1 MNQVEIVLANT
12 GERMRV
18 EPGTPVAQLAEEY
31 TKQRMAEE
39 GKAPWPVLGA
49 LVNNKVEPLQYRIY
63 NPKTI
68 QLLDIQSRQGFRMY
82 RNSLEMLLYKAVR
95 DCYPGARLSID
106 HSLQNG
112 FYCRITPADPSV
124 SPKWA
129 DSSPKIGEQLG
140 GGVGEHPG
148 GGNSS
153 SPVIGEGDRP
163 EGVVEGYVPLPPN
176 DEVCRTVREHMI
188 ALQEQDLP
196 FVAKTMLLKD
206 AIELIRNENMP
217 KTLNVLEHLR
227 QIYIEMNFLGD
238 TIHKINGKLVPS
250 TGCLTTW
257 DFRQYGDDGYMLQC
271 ADPEHPD
278 KLSLY
283 VETPKLF
290 AIFREHYHWTELM
303 HMSTIADYN
312 RIVWGDGGQNL
323 VLLAEALHEKKYAE
337 IADQVR
343 QSGAKMVLLAG
354 PSSSGKTTSCR
365 RLSIQL
371 SVLGYDVNQLSLDDY
386 FLGRDRTPKLPNGE
400 YDFES
405 VDALDI
411 PMLNDHLNRLFL
423 GEEVKIPTFDFKK
436 GEPFFSGK
444 TLKLGPRSILVVEG
458 IHALNPKLT
467 AEIAEEL
474 KFKVYVSALTQISVD
489 DQNIIHGTDNR
500 LVRRIVRDN
509 NFRGWN
515 ALETL
520 RRWPEVVRGERKHI
534 FPYQENANVMF
545 NSSLLYELGV
555 LKRYAE
561 PLLKQVPEDC
571 EEYSSARQLLDF
583 SELLLPIDDR
593 FIPHNSIM
601 REFLGG
607 SAFEY

>member
-1 MNQVEIVLANT
+1 MNKVEIVLANT
-12 GERMRV
+12 GERKWI
-18 EPGTPVAQLAEEY
+18 EPGTQVAELAAEY
-31 TKQRMAEE
+31 VKQKTAAD
-39 GKAPWPVLGA
+39 GKAPWPILGA
-49 LVNNKVEPLQYRIY
+49 LVNNRVEPLQYRIY

-68 QLLDIQSRQGFRMY
+68 QLLDITSRQGFRMY
-82 RNSLEMLLYKAVR
+82 RNALTMMLYTAVH
-95 DCYPGARLSID
+95 DCYPKAVLSID

-112 FYCRITPADPSV
+112 FYCRITSA
-124 SPKWA
+124 
-129 DSSPKIGEQLG
+129 
-140 GGVGEHPG
+140 
-148 GGNSS
+148 
-153 SPVIGEGDRP
+153 
-163 EGVVEGYVPLPPN
+163 VEDFQLPPN
-176 DEVCRTVREHMI
+176 DEVCRTVRERMI
-188 ALQEQDLP
+188 ALQEADIP
-196 FVAKTMLLKD
+196 FEAKTMLLKD
-206 AIELIRNENMP
+206 ATEMIRPRHMP
-217 KTLNVLEHLR
+217 KTLYTLEHLK
-227 QIYIEMNFLGD
+227 QLYIEMNFLGE
-238 TIHKINGKLVPS
+238 TVHKINGKLAPS

-257 DFRQYGDDGYMLQC
+257 DFRQYSEDGFMLQC

-283 VETPKLF
+283 TETPKLF

-303 HMSTIADYN
+303 HMSTVSDYN
-312 RIVWGDGGQNL
+312 RIVYNGGGQDL
-323 VLLAEALHEKKYAE
+323 ILLAEALHEKKYAE
-337 IADQVR
+337 IAAQVR

-365 RLSIQL
+365 RLSVQL

-386 FLGRDRTPKLPNGE
+386 FMCRERTPKLPNGE

-411 PMLNDHLNRLFL
+411 PLLNEHMNRLFH
-423 GEEVKIPTFDFKK
+423 GEEVEIPTFDFVK
-436 GEPFFSGK
+436 GEPFFGGK
-444 TLKLGPRSILVVEG
+444 KLKLGPRSILVVEG

-467 AEIAEEL
+467 AEIAEDL
-474 KFKVYVSALTQISVD
+474 KFKVYVSALTQLSID

-515 ALETL
+515 AHETL
-520 RRWPEVVRGERKHI
+520 RRWPEVVRGERRHI

-545 NSSLLYELGV
+545 NSALLYELGV
-555 LKRYAE
+555 LKLYAE

-571 EEYSSARQLLDF
+571 EEYSIAQQLLGF
-583 SELLLPIDDR
+583 SELLLPIDDK
-593 FIPHNSIM
+593 FIPYNSIM

>member
-1 MNQVEIVLANT
+1 MTQVEIVLANT
-12 GERMRV
+12 GERMRIK
-18 EPGTPVAQLAEEY
+18 PGTPVAQLAADY
-31 TKQRMAEE
+31 VKAKTVAD
-39 GKAPWPVLGA
+39 GKAPRPILGA

-68 QLLDIQSRQGFRMY
+68 QLLDITSRQGFRMY
-82 RNSLEMLLYKAVR
+82 RNALTMMLYTAVHDSYPKAV
-95 DCYPGARLSID
+95 LHID

-112 FYCRITPADPSV
+112 FYCRIESAVD
-124 SPKWA
+124 
-129 DSSPKIGEQLG
+129 DFQ
-140 GGVGEHPG
+140 
-148 GGNSS
+148 
-153 SPVIGEGDRP
+153 
-163 EGVVEGYVPLPPN
+163 LPPN
-176 DEVCRTVREHMI
+176 DEVCRTVRERMI
-188 ALQEQDLP
+188 ALQEQDIP
-196 FVAKTMLLKD
+196 FVAKTMLRTD
-206 AIELIRNENMP
+206 AVELVRPRHMER
-217 KTLNVLEHLR
+217 TLYILEHLK
-227 QIYIEMNFLGD
+227 QLYIEMNFLGD
-238 TIHKINGKLVPS
+238 TVHKINGKLAPS

-257 DFRQYGDDGYMLQC
+257 DFRQYGDGYMLQC

-283 VETPKLF
+283 TDTPKLF
-290 AIFREHYHWTELM
+290 AIFREHYQWTELL
-303 HMSTIADYN
+303 HTSTVGDYN
-312 RIVWGDGGQNL
+312 RIVYNGGGQNL
-323 VLLAEALHEKKYAE
+323 ILLAEALHEKKYAE
-337 IADQVR
+337 IAEQVR
-343 QSGAKMVLLAG
+343 QSGARMVLLAG

-365 RLSIQL
+365 RLSVQL

-386 FLGRDRTPKLPNGE
+386 FMSRERTPKLPNGE

-411 PMLNDHLNRLFL
+411 PLLNEHLNALFN
-423 GEEVKIPTFDFKK
+423 GEEVQIPTFDFIK
-436 GEPFFSGK
+436 GSPFYSGK

-467 AEIAEEL
+467 AEIDEGL
-474 KFKVYVSALTQISVD
+474 KFKVYVSALTQLSID

-515 ALETL
+515 AYETI
-520 RRWPEVVRGERKHI
+520 RRWPEVVRGERRHI

-545 NSSLLYELGV
+545 NSALLYELGV

-571 EEYSSARQLLDF
+571 EEYSIARQLLGF
-583 SELLLPIDDR
+583 SELLLPIDDK
-593 FIPHNSIM
+593 FIPYNSIM

-607 SAFEY
+607 STFEY

>member
-1 MNQVEIVLANT
+1 MNDVEIVIANT
-12 GERMRV
+12 GERM
-18 EPGTPVAQLAEEY
+18 EITPGTQLAQLAAEY
-31 TKQRMAEE
+31 TKQKTEAD
-39 GKAPWPVLGA
+39 GKAPWPILGA

-63 NPKTI
+63 NPKVVKF
-68 QLLDIQSRQGFRMY
+68 LDIRDRQGFRLY
-82 RNSLEMLLYKAVR
+82 RNALEFMFYTAVH
-95 DCYPGARLSID
+95 DCYPMATLSID

-112 FYCRITPADPSV
+112 FYCRIKSA
-124 SPKWA
+124 
-129 DSSPKIGEQLG
+129 
-140 GGVGEHPG
+140 
-148 GGNSS
+148 
-153 SPVIGEGDRP
+153 
-163 EGVVEGYVPLPPN
+163 VEGFVLPAN
-176 DEVCRTVREHMI
+176 DEVCRTVRERMI
-188 ALQEQDLP
+188 ALQEQDIP
-196 FVAKTMLLKD
+196 FVSKTMLLKD
-206 AIELIRNENMP
+206 AIELIRPRHMP
-217 KTLNVLEHLR
+217 KTLYVLEHLR
-227 QIYIEMNFLGD
+227 QLYIEMNFLGD
-238 TIHKINGKLVPS
+238 TVHKINGKLAPS
-250 TGCLTTW
+250 TGCITTW
-257 DFRQYGDDGYMLQC
+257 DLRQYGEEGYMLQC

-283 VETPKLF
+283 TETPKLF
-290 AIFREHYHWTELM
+290 AIFREHYQWADLLHTA
-303 HMSTIADYN
+303 TISDYN
-312 RIVWGDGGQNL
+312 RIVHNGGGQGL
-323 VLLAEALHEKKYAE
+323 ILLAEALHEKKYAE
-337 IADQVR
+337 IAEQVR

-365 RLSIQL
+365 RLSVQL

-386 FLGRDRTPKLPNGE
+386 FMCRERTPKLPNGE

-405 VDALDI
+405 IDALDI
-411 PMLNDHLNRLFL
+411 PLLNDNLNALFR
-423 GEEVKIPTFDFKK
+423 GEEVKIPTFDFIK
-436 GEPFFSGK
+436 GEPYFSGK

-467 AEIAEEL
+467 ADIAEEL
-474 KFKVYVSALTQISVD
+474 KFKVYVSALTQLSID

-500 LVRRIVRDN
+500 LVRRLVRDN

-545 NSSLLYELGV
+545 NSALLYELGV

-571 EEYSSARQLLDF
+571 EEYSIAQQLLGF
-583 SELLLPIDDR
+583 SELILPIDDK

>member
-1 MNQVEIVLANT
+1 MNKVEIVLANT
-12 GERMRV
+12 GERMLI
-18 EPGTPVAQLAEEY
+18 EPGTQVAELATEY
-31 TKQRMAEE
+31 TKNKTAAD

-68 QLLDIQSRQGFRMY
+68 QLLDITSRQGFRMY
-82 RNSLEMLLYKAVR
+82 RNTLTMMLYTAVH
-95 DCYPGARLSID
+95 DCYPKAVLSID

-112 FYCRITPADPSV
+112 FYCRITSA
-124 SPKWA
+124 
-129 DSSPKIGEQLG
+129 
-140 GGVGEHPG
+140 
-148 GGNSS
+148 
-153 SPVIGEGDRP
+153 
-163 EGVVEGYVPLPPN
+163 VEDFHLPPN
-176 DEVCRTVREHMI
+176 DEVCRTVRERMI
-188 ALQEQDLP
+188 ALQEADIP
-196 FVAKTMLLKD
+196 FEAKTMLLKD
-206 AIELIRNENMP
+206 ATEMIRPRHMP
-217 KTLNVLEHLR
+217 KTLYTLEHLK
-227 QIYIEMNFLGD
+227 QLYIEMNFLGE
-238 TIHKINGKLVPS
+238 TVHKINGKLAPS

-257 DFRQYGDDGYMLQC
+257 DFRQYSEDGYMLQC

-283 VETPKLF
+283 TETPKLF

-303 HMSTIADYN
+303 HMSTVSDYN
-312 RIVWGDGGQNL
+312 RIVHNGGGEDL
-323 VLLAEALHEKKYAE
+323 ILLAEALHEKKYAE
-337 IADQVR
+337 IAEQVR
-343 QSGAKMVLLAG
+343 QSGARMVLLAG

-365 RLSIQL
+365 RLSVQL

-386 FLGRDRTPKLPNGE
+386 FMNRERTPRLPNGE

-411 PMLNDHLNRLFL
+411 PLLNEHLNALFR
-423 GEEVKIPTFDFKK
+423 GEEVEIPTFDFKK
-436 GEPFFSGK
+436 GEPFYNGK
-444 TLKLGPRSILVVEG
+444 KLKLGPRSILVVEG

-467 AEIAEEL
+467 AEIDEGL
-474 KFKVYVSALTQISVD
+474 KFKVYVSALTQLSID

-515 ALETL
+515 AYETL
-520 RRWPEVVRGERKHI
+520 KRWPEVVRGERKHI

-545 NSSLLYELGV
+545 NSALLYELGV

-561 PLLKQVPEDC
+561 PLLKQVPENC
-571 EEYSSARQLLDF
+571 EEYSIAQQLLGF
-583 SELLLPIDDR
+583 SELLLPIDDK
-593 FIPHNSIM
+593 FIPYNSIM

>member
-1 MNQVEIVLANT
+1 MNKVEIVLANT
-12 GERMRV
+12 GERKWI
-18 EPGTPVAQLAEEY
+18 EPGTQVAELAAEY
-31 TKQRMAEE
+31 VKQKTAAD
-39 GKAPWPVLGA
+39 GKAPLPILGA
-49 LVNNKVEPLQYRIY
+49 LVNNRVEPLQYRIY

-68 QLLDIQSRQGFRMY
+68 QLLDITSRQGFRMY
-82 RNSLEMLLYKAVR
+82 RNALTMMLYTAVH
-95 DCYPGARLSID
+95 DCYPKAVLSID

-112 FYCRITPADPSV
+112 FYCRITSA
-124 SPKWA
+124 
-129 DSSPKIGEQLG
+129 
-140 GGVGEHPG
+140 
-148 GGNSS
+148 
-153 SPVIGEGDRP
+153 
-163 EGVVEGYVPLPPN
+163 VEDFQLPPN
-176 DEVCRTVREHMI
+176 DEVCRTVRERMI
-188 ALQEQDLP
+188 ALQEADIP
-196 FVAKTMLLKD
+196 FESKTMLLKD
-206 AIELIRNENMP
+206 ATEMIRPRHMP
-217 KTLNVLEHLR
+217 KTLYTLEHLK
-227 QIYIEMNFLGD
+227 QLYIEMNFLGE
-238 TIHKINGKLVPS
+238 TVHKINGKLAPS

-257 DFRQYGDDGYMLQC
+257 DFRQYSEDGYMLQC

-283 VETPKLF
+283 TETPKLF

-303 HMSTIADYN
+303 HMSTVSDYN
-312 RIVWGDGGQNL
+312 RIVYNGGGQDL
-323 VLLAEALHEKKYAE
+323 ILLAEALHEKKYAE
-337 IADQVR
+337 IAAQVR

-365 RLSIQL
+365 RLSVQL

-386 FLGRDRTPKLPNGE
+386 FMCRERTPKLPNGE

-411 PMLNDHLNRLFL
+411 PLLNEHMNRLFH
-423 GEEVKIPTFDFKK
+423 GEEVEIPTFDFVK
-436 GEPFFSGK
+436 GEPFFGGK
-444 TLKLGPRSILVVEG
+444 KLKLGPRSILVVEG

-467 AEIAEEL
+467 AEIAEDL
-474 KFKVYVSALTQISVD
+474 KFKVYVSALTQLSID

-515 ALETL
+515 AHETL
-520 RRWPEVVRGERKHI
+520 RRWPEVVRGERRHI

-545 NSSLLYELGV
+545 NSALLYELGV
-555 LKRYAE
+555 LKLYAE

-571 EEYSSARQLLDF
+571 EEYSIAQQLLGF
-583 SELLLPIDDR
+583 SELLLPIDDK
-593 FIPHNSIM
+593 FIPYNSIM

>member
-1 MNQVEIVLANT
+1 MTQVEIVLANT
-12 GERMRV
+12 GERMQI
-18 EPGTPVAQLAEEY
+18 EPGTPVAQLAADY
-31 TKQRMAEE
+31 VKAKTVAD
-39 GKAPWPVLGA
+39 GKAPRPILGA

-68 QLLDIQSRQGFRMY
+68 QLLDITSRQGFRMY
-82 RNSLEMLLYKAVR
+82 RNALTMMLYTAVHDSYPKA
-95 DCYPGARLSID
+95 ALHID

-112 FYCRITPADPSV
+112 FYCRIESAVD
-124 SPKWA
+124 
-129 DSSPKIGEQLG
+129 DFQ
-140 GGVGEHPG
+140 
-148 GGNSS
+148 
-153 SPVIGEGDRP
+153 
-163 EGVVEGYVPLPPN
+163 LPPN
-176 DEVCRTVREHMI
+176 DEVCRTVRERMI
-188 ALQEQDLP
+188 ALQEQDIP
-196 FVAKTMLLKD
+196 FVAKTMLRTD
-206 AIELIRNENMP
+206 AVELVRPRHMER
-217 KTLNVLEHLR
+217 TLYILEHLK
-227 QIYIEMNFLGD
+227 QLYIEMNFLGD
-238 TIHKINGKLVPS
+238 TVHKINGKLAPS

-257 DFRQYGDDGYMLQC
+257 DFRQYGDGYMLQC

-283 VETPKLF
+283 TDTPKLF
-290 AIFREHYHWTELM
+290 AIFREHYQWTELL
-303 HMSTIADYN
+303 HTSTVGDYN
-312 RIVWGDGGQNL
+312 RIVYNGGGQNL
-323 VLLAEALHEKKYAE
+323 ILLAEALHEKKYAE
-337 IADQVR
+337 IAEQVR
-343 QSGAKMVLLAG
+343 QSGARMVLLAG

-365 RLSIQL
+365 RLSVQL

-386 FLGRDRTPKLPNGE
+386 FMSRERTPKLPNGE

-411 PMLNDHLNRLFL
+411 PLLNEHLNALFN
-423 GEEVKIPTFDFKK
+423 GEEVQIPTFDFIK
-436 GEPFFSGK
+436 GSPFYSGK

-467 AEIAEEL
+467 AEIDEGL
-474 KFKVYVSALTQISVD
+474 KFKVYVSALTQLSID

-515 ALETL
+515 AYETI
-520 RRWPEVVRGERKHI
+520 RRWPEVVRGERRHI

-545 NSSLLYELGV
+545 NSALLYELGV

-571 EEYSSARQLLDF
+571 EEYSIARQLLGF
-583 SELLLPIDDR
+583 SELLLPIDDK
-593 FIPHNSIM
+593 FIPYNSIM

-607 SAFEY
+607 STFEY

>member
-1 MNQVEIVLANT
+1 MNKVEIVLANT
-12 GERMRV
+12 GERMFV
-18 EPGTPVAQLAEEY
+18 EPGTQLSQLAAEY
-31 TKQRMAEE
+31 TRKKTAEE
-39 GKAPWPVLGA
+39 GKAPRPVLGA

-68 QLLDIQSRQGFRMY
+68 QLLDISTRQGFRMY
-82 RNSLEMLLYKAVR
+82 RNALTMMLYTAVH
-95 DCYPGARLSID
+95 DCYPKAVLSID

-112 FYCRITPADPSV
+112 FYCRIESA
-124 SPKWA
+124 
-129 DSSPKIGEQLG
+129 
-140 GGVGEHPG
+140 
-148 GGNSS
+148 
-153 SPVIGEGDRP
+153 
-163 EGVVEGYVPLPPN
+163 VEDFTLPPT
-176 DEVCRTVREHMI
+176 DEVCRTVRDRMI
-188 ALQEQDLP
+188 ALQEADIP
-196 FVAKTMLLKD
+196 FEAKTMLLDD
-206 AIELIRNENMP
+206 ATELIRPRHMP
-217 KTLNVLEHLR
+217 KTLYLLEHLR
-227 QIYIEMNFLGD
+227 QLYIEMNFLGD
-238 TIHKINGKLVPS
+238 TVHKINGKLAPS

-257 DFRQYGDDGYMLQC
+257 DFRQYSDDGYMLQC

-283 VETPKLF
+283 TETPKLF

-303 HMSTIADYN
+303 HTATISDYN
-312 RIVWGDGGQNL
+312 RIVYNGGGQDL
-323 VLLAEALHEKKYAE
+323 ILLAEALHEKKYAE

-365 RLSIQL
+365 RLSVQL

-386 FLGRDRTPKLPNGE
+386 FMSRDRTPKLPNGE

-411 PMLNDHLNRLFL
+411 PLLNEHLNALFR
-423 GEEVKIPTFDFKK
+423 GEEVEIPTFDFKK
-436 GEPFFSGK
+436 GEPFYGGK
-444 TLKLGPRSILVVEG
+444 RLKLGPRSILVVEG

-467 AEIAEEL
+467 ADIAEEL
-474 KFKVYVSALTQISVD
+474 KYKVYVSALTQLSID

-515 ALETL
+515 AYETL
-520 RRWPEVVRGERKHI
+520 RRWPEVVRGERRHI

-545 NSSLLYELGV
+545 NSALLYELGV
-555 LKRYAE
+555 LKLYAE

-571 EEYSSARQLLDF
+571 EEYSIAQQLLGF
-583 SELLLPIDDR
+583 SELLLPIDNK
-593 FIPHNSIM
+593 FIPYNSIM

>member
-1 MNQVEIVLANT
+1 MTQVEIVLANT
-12 GERMRV
+12 GERMLIDQ
-18 EPGTPVAQLAEEY
+18 GTSLAQLAEEY
-31 TKQRMAEE
+31 VKQKTLAD

-49 LVNNKVEPLQYRIY
+49 LVNNTVKPLQYRVY

-68 QLLDIQSRQGFRMY
+68 QLLDITSRQGFRMY
-82 RNSLEMLLYKAVR
+82 RNALQMMLYKAVR
-95 DCYPGARLSID
+95 DCYPQARMSID

-112 FYCRITPADPSV
+112 FYCRIE
-124 SPKWA
+124 
-129 DSSPKIGEQLG
+129 GE
-140 GGVGEHPG
+140 
-148 GGNSS
+148 
-153 SPVIGEGDRP
+153 
-163 EGVVEGYVPLPPN
+163 LPPN
-176 DEVCRTVREHMI
+176 DEVCRTVRERMI
-188 ALQEQDLP
+188 ALQEADMP
-196 FVAKTMLLKD
+196 FVAKTMLTKD
-206 AIELIRNENMP
+206 AIELIRPLNMP
-217 KTLNVLEHLR
+217 KTFYILEHLK
-227 QIYIEMNFLGD
+227 QLYVEMNFLGD
-238 TIHKINGKLVPS
+238 TVHKINGKLAPS

-283 VETPKLF
+283 TETPKLF
-290 AIFREHYHWTELM
+290 SIFREHYHWTELM
-303 HMSTIADYN
+303 HMETISDYN
-312 RIVWGDGGQNL
+312 RIVFNGGGQDL
-323 VLLAEALHEKKYAE
+323 ILLAEALHEKKYAE

-365 RLSIQL
+365 RLSVQL
-371 SVLGYDVNQLSLDDY
+371 SVLGYNVNQLSLDDY
-386 FLGRDRTPKLPNGE
+386 FLGRERTPKLPNGE

-405 VDALDI
+405 IDALDI
-411 PMLNDHLNRLFL
+411 PLLNDHLNRLFR
-423 GEEVKIPTFDFKK
+423 GEEVQIPTFDFKK
-436 GEPFFSGK
+436 GEPYFSGK
-444 TLKLGPRSILVVEG
+444 TLKLGPRSLLVVEG

-467 AEIAEEL
+467 AEIEDGL
-474 KFKVYVSALTQISVD
+474 KFKVYVSALTQISID

-515 ALETL
+515 AYETL

-545 NSSLLYELGV
+545 NSALLYELGV

-561 PLLKQVPEDC
+561 PLLKQVPEDS
-571 EEYSSARQLLDF
+571 EEYSIARQLLDF
-583 SELLLPIDDR
+583 SELLLPIDDK
-593 FIPHNSIM
+593 FIPYNSIM